1 MEPGE
6 DGLMQAYLELLEIH
20 KPPVTI
26 TKQPTFNKRDFYPLK
41 PYGIKVL
48 FPII

>member
-1 MEPGE
+1 
-6 DGLMQAYLELLEIH
+6 MQAYLELLESC

-26 TKQPTFNKRDFYPLK
+26 TSPYLQQRDFLSVLK